1 MPSHCSSAQYYTV
14 PRPVTSTMARWL
26 VFISIILSNDVE
38 QNPGP
43 LKSPEKRKSKLKRT
57 KSCVR
62 DSGVSSASSASP
74 SLAEERRKEEVCP
87 TPSPVQVTTEQTDK
101 EVEEDKIEILQTEIS
116 QLQVRG
122 QEERKE
128 EDKVFLLL

>member
-1 MPSHCSSAQYYTV
+1 
-14 PRPVTSTMARWL
+14 MASWL

-74 SLAEERRKEEVCP
+74 SLPEETRKEEVCP
-87 TPSPVQVTTEQTDK
+87 TPSPDPVTIEQTGK

-122 QEERKE
+122 QEEGKE

>member
-1 MPSHCSSAQYYTV
+1 
-14 PRPVTSTMARWL
+14 MARWL